1 MNIKFST
8 SVRNKQIMY
17 RICMLMSS
25 ITIILFENMLARCIN
40 NFEGWLVGLVLFL
53 LTIVTAFHWA
63 SDDLEERIKKEAM
76 FEVQSDWVSA
86 ALTSAQYVDSGEAL
100 YQYTDDIYEMVPWY
114 ASGQIKMQMEVVMIV
129 ALAAYMATVDVV
141 MAMIAF
147 LLFGSGMLIS
157 KTVSHVFGEIRNE
170 KQKKNARLNQTL
182 IEIIK
187 NLSTII
193 QLQKKKYF
201 DSYFQKKMD
210 EEYDGRFLKKMIN
223 IQAGYISQ
231 MVFVQEIIPVILLFS
246 GLILAVHGKT
256 TIGGV
261 IVIVDLATR
270 LSQNIQNISELLP
283 EKEMAVKIRKRVE
296 PVLPVSNEHKM
307 VDPLKYMKID
317 INEFGYR
324 NSENPVLKNIHFM
337 ILPGQIWRITGASG
351 TGKSTLFSLLVRRN
365 EEKEY
370 EGEITY
376 NEEDIR
382 FIDRQEYYRKVL
394 CVEQEPALFQG
405 TIMDNI
411 TFGKNYPAQKIE
423 EIIKICGLEDLI
435 EKKGR
440 DAPIENNGKN
450 LSGGQKQRIALA
462 RMLIKEPD
470 VLLID
475 EGLSG
480 IHKDLRNNIVDR
492 LVLYA
497 RQNNMAILTISHDHE
512 FDHAADR
519 VLKIGGENE
528 KSGS

>member
-1 MNIKFST
+1 
-8 SVRNKQIMY
+8 
-17 RICMLMSS
+17 
-25 ITIILFENMLARCIN
+25 
-40 NFEGWLVGLVLFL
+40 
-53 LTIVTAFHWA
+53 
-63 SDDLEERIKKEAM
+63 
-76 FEVQSDWVSA
+76 
-86 ALTSAQYVDSGEAL
+86 
-100 YQYTDDIYEMVPWY
+100 
-114 ASGQIKMQMEVVMIV
+114 
-129 ALAAYMATVDVV
+129 
-141 MAMIAF
+141 
-147 LLFGSGMLIS
+147 
-157 KTVSHVFGEIRNE
+157 
-170 KQKKNARLNQTL
+170 
-182 IEIIK
+182 
-187 NLSTII
+187 
-193 QLQKKKYF
+193 
-201 DSYFQKKMD
+201 MD

-283 EKEMAVKIRKRVE
+283 EKEMAAKIRKRVE

>member
-1 MNIKFST
+1 
-8 SVRNKQIMY
+8 
-17 RICMLMSS
+17 
-25 ITIILFENMLARCIN
+25 
-40 NFEGWLVGLVLFL
+40 
-53 LTIVTAFHWA
+53 LTI
-63 SDDLEERIKKEAM
+63 R
-76 FEVQSDWVSA
+76 
-86 ALTSAQYVDSGEAL
+86 
-100 YQYTDDIYEMVPWY
+100 
-114 ASGQIKMQMEVVMIV
+114 
-129 ALAAYMATVDVV
+129 
-141 MAMIAF
+141 
-147 LLFGSGMLIS
+147 GSFS
-157 KTVSHVFGEIRNE
+157 
-170 KQKKNARLNQTL
+170 RL
-182 IEIIK
+182 
-187 NLSTII
+187 
-193 QLQKKKYF
+193 
-201 DSYFQKKMD
+201 
-210 EEYDGRFLKKMIN
+210 
-223 IQAGYISQ
+223 
-231 MVFVQEIIPVILLFS
+231 
-246 GLILAVHGKT
+246 
-256 TIGGV
+256 
-261 IVIVDLATR
+261 
-270 LSQNIQNISELLP
+270 
-283 EKEMAVKIRKRVE
+283 
-296 PVLPVSNEHKM
+296 
-307 VDPLKYMKID
+307 
-317 INEFGYR
+317 
-324 NSENPVLKNIHFM
+324 HFM

-519 VLKIGGENE
+519 VLKIGGKNE